1 MAHMQLQQTQP
12 SGSFGALCLRNHFLI
27 AMPNTDMA
35 ADDSDSYFARSV
47 VYLCDHSSEGS
58 SGIVINR
65 PADLTFE
72 QLFNKIHLPLGRAD
86 IAESPIFDGGPVDTG
101 KGFVL
106 HEDIRE
112 KDGSGAYDSSITIT
126 EMQVQLTSSKD
137 IIDDLARGAGP
148 QNLLMVLGY
157 AAWHGGQLEEELAAN
172 LWLTVEADRD
182 ILFHVPPSQRYQR
195 ALNLLGLH
203 EPWALAP
210 QAGHA

>member
-1 MAHMQLQQTQP
+1 MHLQQTQP
-12 SGSFGALCLRNHFLI
+12 SSDALCLRNHFLI

-35 ADDSDSYFARSV
+35 ADDSDSYFAQSV
-47 VYLCDHSSEGS
+47 VYLCDHGPEGS